1 MLSKG
6 TKYFMIGAFNNLS
19 AAQYHNI
26 YAREAVSFQTK
37 TLSGKAFY
45 AIPIHSTLG
54 VFLGYR

>member
-1 MLSKG
+1 
-6 TKYFMIGAFNNLS
+6 MIGAFNDLTT
-19 AAQYHNI
+19 AQYHNI

-45 AIPIHSTLG
+45 AIPIYSALG